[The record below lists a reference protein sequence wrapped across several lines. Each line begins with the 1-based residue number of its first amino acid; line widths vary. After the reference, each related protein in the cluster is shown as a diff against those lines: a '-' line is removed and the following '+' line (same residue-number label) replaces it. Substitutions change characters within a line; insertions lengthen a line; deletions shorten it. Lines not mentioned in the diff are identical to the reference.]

1 MTPSAKREVLAVL
14 VQEHQLPVSRACR
27 AVRLSR
33 AAYYRPPRS
42 PLVQDADVVTA
53 LNDVVARHARWGFWK
68 CFHRLRR
75 AGHRWNHKRV
85 HRVYCAL
92 RLNLPRRTKRRVP
105 TRLRQ
110 PLMAPA
116 RLNETWAL
124 DFMADALYD
133 GRGFRILNVIDEG
146 NREALAIEIGTSIPS
161 ARVIRVIDD
170 LIRLHGRPARVRID
184 NGPELTAEAFVDWC
198 TAQRIGLGYIQPGK
212 PDQNAF
218 IERFNRTFREEVL
231 DAYLFDSLD
240 QVRAIAEAW
249 LAIYN
254 TERPHD
260 SLGQVPPLTFLPRP
274 DAPAESTF
282 TVST

>member
-14 VQEHQLPVSRACR
+14 VQEHHLPVRRACQ

-33 AAYYRPPRS
+33 AAYYRPPAS
-42 PLVQDADVVTA
+42 QLVRDTEIVTA
-53 LNDVVARHARWGFWK
+53 LNDVVARHTCWGFWK
-68 CFHRLRR
+68 CFCRLRR
-75 AGHRWNHKRV
+75 AGHPWNHKRV

-110 PLMAPA
+110 PLLAPA
-116 RLNETWAL
+116 RLNDTWAL
-124 DFMADALYD
+124 DFMTDALYD
-133 GRGFRILNVIDEG
+133 GRVFRALTVIDEG
-146 NREALAIEIGTSIPS
+146 NREALGIEIGTSIPS
-161 ARVIRVIDD
+161 ARVIRVLDD
-170 LIRLHGRPARVRID
+170 LTRLYGRPTRLRVD
-184 NGPELTAEAFVDWC
+184 NGPELLAAAFVEWC

-218 IERFNRTFREEVL
+218 IERFNRTYREEVL
-231 DAYLFDSLD
+231 DAYLFDSLEE
-240 QVRAIAEAW
+240 VRAITDTW
-249 LAIYN
+249 LETYN

-274 DAPAESTF
+274 DM
-282 TVST
+282 